1 MLGKLFSGG
10 AAELVKGVGGV
21 EKKDFTKVIEFQ
33 LDILKKFSKELEAY
47 WNNGQQSESKELV
60 TDEENLPF

>member
-33 LDILKKFSKELEAY
+33 LDILKKFSKELCD
-47 WNNGQQSESKELV
+47 LV
-60 TDEENLPF
+60 